1 MRKIATITVVVLAT
15 AMLTASMAIAGG
27 KSNQNATSL
36 DITKHFA
43 ALDTPD
49 IAIGDS
55 VGTATLTR
63 RDDGLTATAKV
74 EGLKPGGV
82 YTFWWIVSDDF
93 ADFPEGVAAV
103 GDGARVIGKSGK
115 ATVRMNVDLGDPS
128 IEGFFGAKGWNGEPK
143 LGGGLWPAGPTSP
156 FDPTFDFNP
165 DTAEVHIEIAYHG
178 QKEDAGGNIGKWR
191 SDFWTGEACPEGQDP
206 IYNPGGT
213 EAPYNVVNHIGDPP
227 AIGHQPHCP
236 VSYAAVF
243 TS

>member
-1 MRKIATITVVVLAT
+1 MRKIATITVLVLVL

-27 KSNQNATSL
+27 KSNQDATAL
-36 DITKHFA
+36 DITKHFEA
-43 ALDTPD
+43 HDTPG
-49 IAIGDS
+49 IPISDS

-93 ADFPEGVAAV
+93 ADFPTGVAAV

-128 IEGFFGAKGWNGEPK
+128 IEGFFGVKGWAGVDP
-143 LGGGLWPAGPTSP
+143 WPDTPTSP
-156 FDPTFDFNP
+156 FDATFDFDP
-165 DTAEVHIEIAYHG
+165 ATAEVHIEIAYHG
-178 QKEDAGGNIGKWR
+178 QKEDAGGNIGNWR
-191 SDFWTGEACPEGQDP
+191 SDFWTGTACPEGDP

-213 EAPYNVVNHIGDPP
+213 DGEYAVVNHIGDPP

-243 TS
+243 TP